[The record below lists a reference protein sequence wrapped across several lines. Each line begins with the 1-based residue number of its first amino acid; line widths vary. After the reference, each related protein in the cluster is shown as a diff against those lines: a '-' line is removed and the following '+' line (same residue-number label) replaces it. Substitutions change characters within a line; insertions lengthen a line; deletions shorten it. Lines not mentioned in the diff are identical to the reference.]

1 MIIKKELRIIKDKRQ
16 EDEAIRKNNKVY
28 EYRAYVRK
36 VYDGDTIT
44 ADVDLGFDVIL
55 KAQKIRLTRINAPE
69 VRGEK
74 RSLGIKSRDALREK
88 IGNKWIKIKTEKDKK
103 GKFGRWLGEI
113 WLEDECINDWL
124 LKEGL
129 AEVYK

>member
-1 MIIKKELRIIKDKRQ
+1 M
-16 EDEAIRKNNKVY
+16 Y

-44 ADVDLGFDVIL
+44 VDIDLGFDVVL
-55 KAQKIRLTRINAPE
+55 QKQKIRLVRINTPE
-69 VRGEK
+69 VRGPE
-74 RSLGIKSRDALREK
+74 REAGLKSRDALREK
-88 IGNKWIKIKTEKDKK
+88 IGNKWVKIKTQKDKK

-113 WLEDECINDWL
+113 WSEDTCINDWL
-124 LKEGL
+124 LSEGH